1 MPMSFYFGDRDWM
14 LTDAGSK
21 ILANNAYKDTHSHL
35 FTIADSDHH
44 LYFDNP
50 EGFLKAI
57 F

>member
-1 MPMSFYFGDRDWM
+1 MSFYFGDRDWM